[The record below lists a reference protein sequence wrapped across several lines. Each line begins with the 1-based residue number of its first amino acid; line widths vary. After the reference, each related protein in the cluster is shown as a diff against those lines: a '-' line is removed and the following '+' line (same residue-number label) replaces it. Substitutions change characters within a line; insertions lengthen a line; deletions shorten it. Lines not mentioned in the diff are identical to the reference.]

1 MPKSFCFFFKK
12 NKNMMHTNNHPHSSG
27 QSPGLEQPRPPCVL
41 PAFHPCMLLIVF
53 VNNQT
58 SSSPCFHNVLN
69 LFELIVKIPALQDM
83 MSLVLLHSCGQSDA
97 SQGILRLW
105 CCKKNKNGK

>member
-41 PAFHPCMLLIVF
+41 PAFHPCMLLVVF
-53 VNNQT
+53 VNHQT
-58 SSSPCFHNVLN
+58 SSYPCFCDVLN
-69 LFELIVKIPALQDM
+69 LFELIANIYG
-83 MSLVLLHSCGQSDA
+83 HSTRHDEPDIGY
-97 SQGILRLW
+97 
-105 CCKKNKNGK
+105 CCIVEGNQMHHR